1 MDRRSNSPVFF
12 CAYVTEILLTII
24 LITVLVLSYLERKD
38 LNNRL
43 MAKSLEDLR
52 NNTQKDE
59 DNNLKEEEK
68 EIDLEDARDEVEE
81 LING

>member
-1 MDRRSNSPVFF
+1 M
-12 CAYVTEILLTII
+12 AEILLTII
-24 LITVLVLSYLERKD
+24 LITVLILSYLERKD

-59 DNNLKEEEK
+59 DNHLKESEP
-68 EIDLEDARDEVEE
+68 EIELEDARS
-81 LING
+81 LIED

>member
-1 MDRRSNSPVFF
+1 MSFF
-12 CAYVTEILLTII
+12 MSEILLTII
-24 LITVLVLSYLERKD
+24 LITLLVLSYLERKD

-68 EIDLEDARDEVEE
+68 EIDIEDARDQVEE

>member
-1 MDRRSNSPVFF
+1 M
-12 CAYVTEILLTII
+12 TEILLAII
-24 LITVLVLSYLERKD
+24 LLTVITLSYLERKD

-52 NNTQKDE
+52 NNTTKDE
-59 DNNLKEEEK
+59 ENHLKEQEP
-68 EIDLEDARDEVEE
+68 EIDIEDARNEVEE

>member
-1 MDRRSNSPVFF
+1 MSFF
-12 CAYVTEILLTII
+12 MAEILLAII
-24 LITVLVLSYLERKD
+24 LITVLILSYLERKD

-59 DNNLKEEEK
+59 ENHLKEEEP
-68 EIDLEDARDEVEE
+68 EVDLEDARSLIEE
-81 LING
+81 SNAS

>member
-1 MDRRSNSPVFF
+1 MS
-12 CAYVTEILLTII
+12 EILLTII

-52 NNTQKDE
+52 NNTQSDE
-59 DNNLKEEEK
+59 PNNLKEEEK

>member
-1 MDRRSNSPVFF
+1 MSFF
-12 CAYVTEILLTII
+12 MSEILLTII
-24 LITVLVLSYLERKD
+24 LITLLVLSYLERKD

>member
-1 MDRRSNSPVFF
+1 MSFF
-12 CAYVTEILLTII
+12 MAEILLTII
-24 LITVLVLSYLERKD
+24 LITVLILSYLERKD

-59 DNNLKEEEK
+59 DNHLKESEP
-68 EIDLEDARDEVEE
+68 EIELEDARS
-81 LING
+81 LIED